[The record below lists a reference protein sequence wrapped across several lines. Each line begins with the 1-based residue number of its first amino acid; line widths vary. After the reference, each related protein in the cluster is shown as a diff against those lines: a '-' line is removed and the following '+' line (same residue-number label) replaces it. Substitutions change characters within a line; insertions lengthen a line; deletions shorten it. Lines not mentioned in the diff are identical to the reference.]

1 MYKATGYNHALD
13 RVREDMALML
23 NLEVKIIQYDTAL
36 MNSNFYTEDQLATI
50 QQKRADTSRDFI
62 DLLNK
67 YNIKN
72 D

>member
-1 MYKATGYNHALD
+1 
-13 RVREDMALML
+13 MALML